1 MAGKMYEVAF
11 KLGAKSD
18 STIGKVF
25 KGAQASIEALGKG
38 MTNFQAT
45 SKKMDAWKSL
55 GKGVLDTTQKLDD
68 AKKNMLRLGQAMDST
83 ANPTAKLKREYDA
96 AAQKVTALGTKL
108 QSQRTE
114 LRGVSEALKS
124 AGVNTANFGKEQ
136 ERLNQ
141 QIAKLGTLKAQIQ
154 QNQQN
159 QTARDENKTR
169 GQEIKGQI
177 KGMWSS
183 VLAVG
188 APIALAANYEK
199 ELNKARAIGSLSA
212 EDTARQDKLYKR
224 LGAETEYS
232 SSEAARTGV
241 AMSRAGFN
249 TTQIEQ
255 GLPAIMD
262 MATASDMGL
271 EQSASILGDT
281 MNAFGL
287 DATQMGHAADVL
299 AKSANIA
306 NTDVALLGET
316 FKYVAPS
323 AKTLGI
329 SMEEVGAMAGIMAD
343 AGIKGTM
350 GGTALREM
358 MSSMAAPTSEAEK
371 AMKKLGLQTKDA
383 DGNML
388 NMQSILKN
396 LNKAMKGMGSAEKL
410 GYLNDIA
417 GKRGGTALMSLVDSI
432 DTGKLQGKLNS
443 VMDSGGYAQDTA
455 AIMREGIIGAYNGL
469 KSAIEG
475 VGLAL
480 VTGDMK
486 KEFAAQVDSMAKWV
500 GGVAKWISENPKLVG
515 TLMDLAKTFV
525 TVKLSVLSAM
535 YVWTKIKGVWLA
547 GKAVILGVRTSLLLA
562 KGGMAAARAAGM
574 EGTFVVKAWTAATK
588 LASLAQKGLGAAI
601 GALAS
606 PMGLTIMAIGGLVAA
621 GVWLYKNWDM
631 VKEKLGAA
639 WDWMKEK
646 GAAAADWL
654 SEKWHS
660 STSWASDTWDGAKNA
675 AAGAAGWVAEQ
686 WSSIDWS
693 GIGAGLAGAWD
704 STKNAAASAAGW
716 VADRWR
722 SIDWSDIWNSFM
734 ASMTSLPSK
743 AASSLSG
750 LWDTMKTSSTV
761 WISEIPD
768 KFVEMI
774 KAIPSKIS
782 EGLSALGKYI
792 KDALVDAF
800 TFDIKWPW
808 ESGAPAAAPAKTSAI
823 DRFSGHAKGGI
834 VDRPQLSM
842 IGEENNREYIIPAEG
857 TNKGR
862 GLALWQ
868 AAGKD
873 LGVPSLK
880 ELNGSDIGALHDRLG
895 KNFDSAVPGY
905 KAPDFDILGSV
916 GKIADGVGRGLSTAA
931 VLGFIASK
939 TKMPIPNPLTWG
951 LSGLMGSTV
960 LTPPAPKEQ
969 GAVVINF
976 TNNITLASSN
986 QKEDVLAAIKEAIA
1000 ILEAKFNAYVNTKVS
1015 SDTGEEYRLSFR

>member
-154 QNQQN
+154 QNQ
-159 QTARDENKTR
+159 TARDENKTR

-271 EQSASILGDT
+271 EQTASILGDT

-455 AIMREGIIGAYNGL
+455 AIMREGIIGAYNRL

-535 YVWTKIKGVWLA
+535 YAWTQIKGVWLA

-562 KGGMAAARAAGM
+562 KGGMAAASAAGM

-606 PMGLTIMAIGGLVAA
+606 PMGLTIMAIGGLIAIGVA
-621 GVWLYKNWDM
+621 LYKNWDV
-631 VKEKLGAA
+631 VKEKLGAV
-639 WDWMKEK
+639 WQWMKS
-646 GAAAADWL
+646 AAADTVQWVTGKWKGFTGWL
-654 SEKWHS
+654 SEL
-660 STSWASDTWDGAKNA
+660 WASFANLPGKAADAIASLGTSLKDGA
-675 AAGAAGWVAEQ
+675 
-686 WSSIDWS
+686 
-693 GIGAGLAGAWD
+693 
-704 STKNAAASAAGW
+704 
-716 VADRWR
+716 
-722 SIDWSDIWNSFM
+722 
-734 ASMTSLPSK
+734 TS
-743 AASSLSG
+743 
-750 LWDTMKTSSTV
+750 

-905 KAPDFDILGSV
+905 KAPDFDILESV